1 METLVFVLMVLVC
14 FNFLLK
20 QTDCPYGI
28 TFAVAVACALFTGLI
43 WPYAITQSKTQ
54 IASWLENPSLMLDTA
69 VVLSIDVIVQM
80 VYCILY
86 VYVHIDRSR
95 NKKKIWI
102 YKILKLYP
110 GLLIFP
116 VLFSTLVSLI
126 FSMPGKSFPLIAWS
140 LAAIVLVII
149 PVGRMLL
156 KKLLPEEELR
166 IELLF
171 LLNAAAAIIGTIAT
185 VNGRTAVEGNTSVNI
200 GALSGILIL
209 VLTGISAGY
218 LLRRYRISKRTKK
231 KIV

>member
-28 TFAVAVACALFTGLI
+28 TFAIAVACALFTGLI

-149 PVGRMLL
+149 PAGRMLL

>member
-28 TFAVAVACALFTGLI
+28 TFAVAVACTLFTGLI

-149 PVGRMLL
+149 PAGRMLL

>member
-1 METLVFVLMVLVC
+1 
-14 FNFLLK
+14 
-20 QTDCPYGI
+20 
-28 TFAVAVACALFTGLI
+28 
-43 WPYAITQSKTQ
+43 
-54 IASWLENPSLMLDTA
+54 
-69 VVLSIDVIVQM
+69 
-80 VYCILY
+80 
-86 VYVHIDRSR
+86 
-95 NKKKIWI
+95 
-102 YKILKLYP
+102 
-110 GLLIFP
+110 
-116 VLFSTLVSLI
+116 
-126 FSMPGKSFPLIAWS
+126 MPGKSFPLIAWS

-149 PVGRMLL
+149 PAGRMLL

>member
-149 PVGRMLL
+149 PAGRMLL

-171 LLNAAAAIIGTIAT
+171 LLNTAAAIIGTIAT

>member
-20 QTDCPYGI
+20 QTDCPYGM

-149 PVGRMLL
+149 PAGRMLL

>member
-149 PVGRMLL
+149 PAGRMLL

>member
-28 TFAVAVACALFTGLI
+28 TFAVAVACTLFTGLI

-126 FSMPGKSFPLIAWS
+126 FSMPGKSFQI
-140 LAAIVLVII
+140 
-149 PVGRMLL
+149 GR
-156 KKLLPEEELR
+156 
-166 IELLF
+166 
-171 LLNAAAAIIGTIAT
+171 AH
-185 VNGRTAVEGNTSVNI
+185 V
-200 GALSGILIL
+200 
-209 VLTGISAGY
+209 
-218 LLRRYRISKRTKK
+218 
-231 KIV
+231 

>member
-69 VVLSIDVIVQM
+69 VVLSIDVTVQM

-149 PVGRMLL
+149 PAGRMLL